1 MDTRYLKEQLIMLR
15 GFRNSYKSSKEENLY
30 LYNELSKL
38 VRAIESKIFNEEYD
52 AKSRLM
58 LKTKIIDGVK
68 VVIPECMSGLGYE
81 CKYRYI
87 DNTLY
92 ALPIKC
98 STDKDDTFHE
108 YAYVY
113 SKESEDKHVRLIVRL
128 LGGDRFGNRI
138 FTEANYY
145 KKAESSYKYLNKNYG
160 KDDHFPEKFRKQVE
174 TVIEEFNKLE
184 GVNNFNP
191 LNT

>member
-1 MDTRYLKEQLIMLR
+1 MNTEYLKEQLDNIMTIR
-15 GFRNSYKSSKEENLY
+15 DTYKTSSTEDKY
-30 LYNELSKL
+30 LHNELSKV
-38 VRAIESKIFNEEYD
+38 VRVIKSKIWNEEHD
-52 AKSRLM
+52 EWSKNRLEV
-58 LKTKIIDGVK
+58 KIIDGVK

-81 CKYRYI
+81 CKYRYM

-92 ALPIKC
+92 ALPIEC
-98 STDKDDTFHE
+98 STDKDNTFHE

-174 TVIEEFNKLE
+174 TVIEEFNKLD
-184 GVNNFNP
+184 GVNDFNP
-191 LNT
+191 LK